1 MDITI
6 NQKSV
11 NLATAQAVARLK
23 DNINIEISIDKPQ
36 YVAIAPAVQL
46 IHIANQSGRNITVTL
61 NIPVADITETFHTQ
75 QTQLDYFHLWSAIWN
90 NLNQDNIKEYQQVR
104 KQLYELVDNYAK
116 PLTEREKDILCT
128 YCAPYGL
135 DMPKLNTVE
144 STVTD
149 YIPRLGEKF
158 GGYAN
163 NNEQTVTRDI
173 QQRAIQTIGHK
184 QRLTEIKRARQLLES
199 IQFYLENDIPFID
212 GWTTCP
218 KCGLPKRT
226 DRITWHSIDDEIIPD
241 TEPTPCKYC
250 E

>member
-1 MDITI
+1 MNITF
-6 NQKSV
+6 NQKSID
-11 NLATAQAVARLK
+11 LATAHAVARLK
-23 DNINIEISIDKPQ
+23 DNVNIEISIDKPQ

-46 IHIANQSGRNITVTL
+46 IHAANQSGHNVTVTL
-61 NIPVADITETFHTQ
+61 NIPAADISETFHAQ

-116 PLTEREKDILCT
+116 PLTEQEKTILQI

-135 DMPKLNTVE
+135 DMPKLNPVE

-149 YIPRLGEKF
+149 YIPRLGETF
-158 GGYAN
+158 GGYADSN
-163 NNEQTVTRDI
+163 VQTVTRDI
-173 QQRAIQTIGHK
+173 QQRALQTIGHK
-184 QRLTEIKRARQLLES
+184 QRLTETKRARQLLES

-212 GWTTCP
+212 GWTVCP

-226 DRITWHSIDDEIIPD
+226 DRITWHSIDGEIVPD
-241 TEPTPCKYC
+241 TEAVPCRYC

>member
-1 MDITI
+1 MTITV

-11 NLATAQAVARLK
+11 SLATAQTVARLK
-23 DNINIEISIDKPQ
+23 DNARITVTIDTPQ
-36 YVAIAPAVQL
+36 YIAIAPAVQL
-46 IHIANQSGRNITVTL
+46 INAANQSGKNVTVTL
-61 NIPVADITETFHTQ
+61 NIPTADISETFHAQKTR
-75 QTQLDYFHLWSAIWN
+75 LDFFHLWSAIWQ
-90 NLNQDNIKEYQQVR
+90 NLNQDNIKEYQQDR
-104 KQLYELVDNYAK
+104 RQLCELAENYAK
-116 PLTEREKDILCT
+116 PLTDSEKDILRT

-135 DMPKLNTVE
+135 DMPKLNPIE

-158 GGYAN
+158 GGYADS
-163 NNEQTVTRDI
+163 NEQTVTRDI

-199 IQFYLENDIPFID
+199 IRFYLENDIPFID
-212 GWTTCP
+212 GWTVCP

-226 DRITWHSIDDEIIPD
+226 DRITWHSIDGEIIPD
-241 TEPTPCKYC
+241 TETVPCQYC